1 MFFSIIFGIIA
12 ELETAAFHGNQ
23 ARARGRILHELT
35 QKLAQGVKEDTVKI
49 KDDEDYI
56 IPGKIVWGAISIDSF
71 VFAIICICLAL
82 LGKVIS
88 RGYSLAIFAI
98 AIIFLIVVNIY
109 LIRMREK

>member
-1 MFFSIIFGIIA
+1 MALFFSIIFGIIA

-56 IPGKIVWGAISIDSF
+56 IPGKIV
-71 VFAIICICLAL
+71 
-82 LGKVIS
+82 S